1 MARAEFGGHQ
11 RRGTVRRVGL
21 ALWNI
26 ERDEDFRHHVQCK
39 ELRSASTPQPT
50 QPRKKKRTKENQPL
64 KVLPFGKATLH
75 LTSART
81 RFGPKN
87 RKLGRKR
94 LIKIIFF

>member
-50 QPRKKKRTKENQPL
+50 QPRKEKKKE
-64 KVLPFGKATLH
+64 
-75 LTSART
+75 
-81 RFGPKN
+81 
-87 RKLGRKR
+87 RKPAFEGVVFWKGHVTFNKR
-94 LIKIIFF
+94 ED

>member
-1 MARAEFGGHQ
+1 VPVHRNQHNLG
-11 RRGTVRRVGL
+11 
-21 ALWNI
+21 
-26 ERDEDFRHHVQCK
+26 
-39 ELRSASTPQPT
+39 
-50 QPRKKKRTKENQPL
+50 KKKRKKEKQPL